1 MADIIPSGFESQRHL
16 AAQTG
21 DGLDIVISTGYAL
34 FSMRGLSGAWNR
46 QDLVFRVGPRWGA
59 VQGTTVVVSPSSMFN
74 INVAND
80 AGWAVDRVGLTY
92 FGQIP
97 GPAGVRVQLR
107 CGLVDIPEPPVG
119 AA

>member
-1 MADIIPSGFESQRHL
+1 MEPA
-16 AAQTG
+16 
-21 DGLDIVISTGYAL
+21 
-34 FSMRGLSGAWNR
+34 
-46 QDLVFRVGPRWGA
+46 GPRVPSRTWWGT
-59 VQGTTVVVSPSSMFN
+59 VRGTTVVVSPSSMFN